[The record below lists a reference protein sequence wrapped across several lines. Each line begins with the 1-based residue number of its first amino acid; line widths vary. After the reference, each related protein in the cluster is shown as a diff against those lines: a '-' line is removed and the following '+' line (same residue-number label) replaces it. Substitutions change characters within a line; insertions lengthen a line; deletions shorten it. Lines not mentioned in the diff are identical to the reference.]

1 MWRIIMGA
9 PPCLSARRTPIMGNG
24 LSASLS
30 KRRLID
36 RSIAHNGGAARA
48 NSGLSLRAGAFSPA
62 NRGLGLREIYAARK
76 EIPGRAETSPGEQ
89 ALSRTRII
97 RL

>member
-1 MWRIIMGA
+1 
-9 PPCLSARRTPIMGNG
+9 MGNG
-24 LSASLS
+24 LSASLG

-48 NSGLSLRAGAFSPA
+48 NSGRSLRAGAFSGA
-62 NRGLGLREIYAARK
+62 NRRLGLREIYAARK
-76 EIPGRAETSPGEQ
+76 EILRRAETSSGEQ
-89 ALSRTRII
+89 ASSRTQII

>member
-1 MWRIIMGA
+1 MA
-9 PPCLSARRTPIMGNG
+9 NG
-24 LSASLS
+24 LSASLG

-36 RSIAHNGGAARA
+36 RSIAHDGGAARA

-62 NRGLGLREIYAARK
+62 NRRLGFREIYAARK
-76 EIPGRAETSPGEQ
+76 EILRRAETPPREQ
-89 ALSRTRII
+89 ALSRTQII